1 MAVMKES
8 DNSVCPSTLL
18 SQVKNLH
25 IVTHRLHTFIRVS
38 TKTAERRLA
47 SPYFK
52 GHSKAN
58 TVKVMQILKQ

>member
-8 DNSVCPSTLL
+8 DNSVCKHFIKI
-18 SQVKNLH
+18 QVKNLH
-25 IVTHRLHTFIRVS
+25 IVTHRLHVFMRVS
-38 TKTAERRLA
+38 TKMAERRLA